1 MTLIMNK
8 NSDYDYIADIPTE
21 SELRECFHSL
31 CKEEYPNLPDDIIIH
46 YASEYYDPEKAHEY
60 YMKHRQLKGRSKGS
74 LTDKGKEIWGYTESN
89 IKAKK
94 KYELQEAALEKEV
107 KIKELRDNTS
117 KKKEEI
123 SNKLTQLLEAIN
135 SKYKEDTTKLT
146 DTQKNQ
152 IEANNRLKKRDLEM
166 KSEDEKRTK
175 ERLRER
181 MKKELEDADDADEKD
196 KIRSKYGAK
205 INDTT
210 QEFKASKEETKTT
223 YSDKNAKVREET
235 KKQKETLAEK
245 KKQDTS
251 TNRTNAKDE
260 KAKVAEELKAAIE
273 IAKGDYAT
281 KKEEINSKYEDVLNN
296 EYDKIAAQYTKPKK
310 TSKRKRR

>member
-8 NSDYDYIADIPTE
+8 NSDYDYVADIPTD

-31 CKEEYPNLPDDIIIH
+31 CKENYPNLPDDIIIH

-146 DTQKNQ
+146 ETQKNQ
-152 IEANNRLKKRDLEM
+152 IEANNRLKKHDLEM
-166 KSEDEKRTK
+166 ASEDEKRTK

-181 MKKELEDADDADEKD
+181 MKKELEDAEDSDEKD

-205 INDTT
+205 IGDVT
-210 QEFKASKEETKTT
+210 QEFKTSKEETRTT
-223 YSDKNAKVREET
+223 YSEKNTKVREET
-235 KKQKETLAEK
+235 KKQKESLAEK
-245 KKQDTS
+245 KKEDTK

-260 KAKVAEELKAAIE
+260 KTRVAEELKSAIE
-273 IAKGDYAT
+273 VARADYTA

-310 TSKRKRR
+310 SSKKKRR